1 MYRIYCD
8 EELVYDPRDNELRI
22 ISGSIVLTLNATGEF
37 TFILPPVHPQFNN
50 IRKLKSVISVYD
62 DEEELYEGRPMNT
75 KTDIYNRV
83 IYTCEGNL
91 AYLLDSVQRPKTYHN
106 LTPQS
111 YLQDKLEQ
119 HNSQVE
125 ASKRFILGTVEKQ
138 SMNYDAR
145 QDNQYTNTLETIM
158 DKLVNSNGGYIRVRH
173 QEEGRYLDYLESYGR
188 VSGQTIRF
196 GENILDLT
204 EHISAEGLI
213 TVLIPLGK
221 PPEGA
226 ADGSK
231 LTIASANNGK
241 DYLEDTEA
249 IALYGRI
256 TGTHTWEDVTI
267 PENLKRKGEEYLKN
281 ARNLSLT
288 IELTAIDLHM
298 VDVDIDRIKLG
309 DMVRV
314 VSAPHGIDR
323 YMLVSKR
330 EYNLVDPSQDKIVLG
345 DTLAALTEKQAV
357 LLKNAERQKDAGSDM
372 EGIKGSINVMSEEMT
387 TAKEN
392 ISALN
397 GRIQVTEESSTLQQ
411 QELQSIRNSINAL
424 SSSDETLSKNVQ
436 EVIKRLEKIEEKIK

>member
-8 EELVYDPRDNELRI
+8 NVLIYDPRDDLLQIIEGKITLDVNSTGTLEVELPSIHSQLSEIKKIVSI
-22 ISGSIVLTLNATGEF
+22 IE
-37 TFILPPVHPQFNN
+37 
-50 IRKLKSVISVYD
+50 VYD
-62 DEEELYEGRPMNT
+62 DQEVLFTGRVLSSEASM
-75 KTDIYNRV
+75 DGV
-83 IYTCEGNL
+83 VLYTCEGEM
-91 AYLLDSVQRPKTYHN
+91 AYLLDSIQRPKSYHN

-125 ASKRFILGTVEKQ
+125 DSKRFTLGVVEKQ

-173 QEEGRYLDYLESYGR
+173 LEGGRYLDYLESYGR

-357 LLKNAERQKDAGSDM
+357 LLKNAERQEDASSDM

-397 GRIQVTEESSTLQQ
+397 GRIQVTEESSTLHQ
-411 QELQSIRNSINAL
+411 QELQSIKNSINAL
-424 SSSDETLSKNVQ
+424 SSSDEILSKNVQ

>member
-125 ASKRFILGTVEKQ
+125 ASKRFILGTCEKQ

-173 QEEGRYLDYLESYGR
+173 QEGGRYLDYLESYGR

>member
-8 EELVYDPRDNELRI
+8 DGLVYDPRDNELRI
-22 ISGSIVLTLNATGEF
+22 ISGSIVLALNTTGEF
-37 TFILPPVHPQFNN
+37 TFILSPAHPQFNS

-62 DEEELYEGRPMNT
+62 DDEVLYEGRLMNT
-75 KTDIYNRV
+75 KTDMYNSV
-83 IYTCEGNL
+83 TYTCEGVL
-91 AYLLDSVQRPKTYHN
+91 AFLLDSVQRPKSYHN

-125 ASKRFILGTVEKQ
+125 ASKRFTLGIVEKQ

-145 QDNQYTNTLETIM
+145 QDNQYSNTLETIM
-158 DKLVNSNGGYIRVRH
+158 DKLVDSNGGYIRVRY
-173 QEEGRYLDYLESYGR
+173 QNGIRYLDYLESYGR

-204 EHISAEGLI
+204 EHISAESLI

-226 ADGSK
+226 AEGSK
-231 LTIASANNGK
+231 LTIASVNNGR

-256 TGTHTWEDVTI
+256 TGTHTWEDVTV
-267 PENLKRKGEEYLKN
+267 PENLKRKGEEYLQN

-345 DTLAALTEKQAV
+345 DTLTALTEKQAA
-357 LLKNAERQKDAGSDM
+357 LLKNAEKQKDAGIVM
-372 EGIKGSINVMSEEMT
+372 EGIKDSVNVMSEEMT
-387 TAKEN
+387 AAKED
-392 ISALN
+392 ISTLN
-397 GRIQVTEESSTLQQ
+397 GRIQVAEETSKVHN

-424 SSSDETLSKNVQ
+424 SSSDEIISKNVQ